1 MNSKNK
7 INSAFIFKSFA
18 SILIILCVIVFIIP
32 TKYFRTETNILLVDN
47 EKIISKNLETYRCG
61 SKNQDTCANYVFTFS
76 NKSLNVNRHTYYS
89 NNINDNFSL
98 SRTEESLTLFG
109 SIILSI
115 IVILGIASIF
125 TCVYIAL
132 KDLDS

>member
-1 MNSKNK
+1 MYTYFVPNSL
-7 INSAFIFKSFA
+7 F
-18 SILIILCVIVFIIP
+18 
-32 TKYFRTETNILLVDN
+32 
-47 EKIISKNLETYRCG
+47 
-61 SKNQDTCANYVFTFS
+61 
-76 NKSLNVNRHTYYS
+76 S
-89 NNINDNFSL
+89 NNINDNVSL

-125 TCVYIAL
+125 TCVYVAL

>member
-1 MNSKNK
+1 MKKK
-7 INSAFIFKSFA
+7 INSLLLLKYFVS
-18 SILIILCVIVFIIP
+18 SSVLLCVVALVMP
-32 TKYFRTETNILLVDN
+32 AKYFKTETNIP
-47 EKIISKNLETYRCG
+47 KNLETYQCG
-61 SKNQDTCANYVFTFS
+61 SKNQDTCANYVFTFL

-89 NNINDNFSL
+89 NNINDNVSL

-125 TCVYIAL
+125 TCVYVAL

>member
-1 MNSKNK
+1 MKKK
-7 INSAFIFKSFA
+7 INSLLLLKYFVS
-18 SILIILCVIVFIIP
+18 SSVLLCVVALVMP
-32 TKYFRTETNILLVDN
+32 AKYFKTETNILLVNN
-47 EKIISKNLETYRCG
+47 EKIISKNLETYQCG

-89 NNINDNFSL
+89 NNINDNVSL
-98 SRTEESLTLFG
+98 SRIEESLTLFG

-125 TCVYIAL
+125 TCVYVAL